1 MSSFILSWKNN
12 TNHFSCQK
20 NLISIQFLLI
30 FFHVYFWTGRTS
42 KTTSKFKV
50 PVHSIRIFSHKP
62 RWISKKLF
70 FKPVFSN
77 SLSPSSKNTRYLML
91 KNIWICRWFELWFD
105 VNYRK
110 ITIYVRTF
118 EQALLLDLTNKKRAK
133 IVLLVGF
140 DNWNFGYFA
149 EIFCIL
155 NVSRH
160 FRNHTTKGMTNYL
173 KNLPRHLGA
182 IGVECS

>member
-1 MSSFILSWKNN
+1 MSCSFILSWKNN

-77 SLSPSSKNTRYLML
+77 SLPFLQKYYLML

-118 EQALLLDLTNKKRAK
+118 EQALLLDLTSKKRAK

-140 DNWNFGYFA
+140 DNWTFWL
-149 EIFCIL
+149 FCRNL
-155 NVSRH
+155 LH
-160 FRNHTTKGMTNYL
+160 FKC
-173 KNLPRHLGA
+173 
-182 IGVECS
+182 V

>member
-1 MSSFILSWKNN
+1 MFYYLLYCKCNSVY
-12 TNHFSCQK
+12 
-20 NLISIQFLLI
+20 LIPINELLI
-30 FFHVYFWTGRTS
+30 YSFMKKQYKSLFLSKEPHFNSVSFDFFFHVYFWTGRTS

-50 PVHSIRIFSHKP
+50 PVHWIRIFSHKP

-77 SLSPSSKNTRYLML
+77 SLPFLQKYYYLML

-118 EQALLLDLTNKKRAK
+118 EQALLLDLTSKKRAK

-140 DNWNFGYFA
+140 DNWTFWL
-149 EIFCIL
+149 FCRNL
-155 NVSRH
+155 LH
-160 FRNHTTKGMTNYL
+160 FKC
-173 KNLPRHLGA
+173 
-182 IGVECS
+182 V

>member
-77 SLSPSSKNTRYLML
+77 SLSPSSKNTMYLML

-118 EQALLLDLTNKKRAK
+118 EQALLLDFNQQKTGQDCASCWFWQL
-133 IVLLVGF
+133 
-140 DNWNFGYFA
+140 NFLAILQKSFA
-149 EIFCIL
+149 F
-155 NVSRH
+155 
-160 FRNHTTKGMTNYL
+160 
-173 KNLPRHLGA
+173 
-182 IGVECS
+182 

>member
-77 SLSPSSKNTRYLML
+77 SLPFLQKYYVPNVEKYLNL
-91 KNIWICRWFELWFD
+91 QVVWTLIWCKLSENNDLCENFWTSFAYRLNQQKTGQDCASCWFWQL
-105 VNYRK
+105 
-110 ITIYVRTF
+110 
-118 EQALLLDLTNKKRAK
+118 
-133 IVLLVGF
+133 
-140 DNWNFGYFA
+140 NFLAILQKSFA
-149 EIFCIL
+149 F
-155 NVSRH
+155 
-160 FRNHTTKGMTNYL
+160 
-173 KNLPRHLGA
+173 
-182 IGVECS
+182 

>member
-1 MSSFILSWKNN
+1 MKCSTRYLLYSKSNSVYLIPINRICKISIRSWSLNISFRIKNN

-50 PVHSIRIFSHKP
+50 VHSMRIFSHKP

-77 SLSPSSKNTRYLML
+77 SLPFLQKYYLML

-118 EQALLLDLTNKKRAK
+118 EQALLLDLTSKKRAK

-140 DNWNFGYFA
+140 DNWTFWL
-149 EIFCIL
+149 FCRNL
-155 NVSRH
+155 LH
-160 FRNHTTKGMTNYL
+160 FKC
-173 KNLPRHLGA
+173 
-182 IGVECS
+182 V

>member
-1 MSSFILSWKNN
+1 MSCSFILSWKNN

-77 SLSPSSKNTRYLML
+77 SLPFLQKYYLML

-118 EQALLLDLTNKKRAK
+118 EQALLLDFNQQKTGQDCASCWFWQL
-133 IVLLVGF
+133 
-140 DNWNFGYFA
+140 NFLAILQKSFA
-149 EIFCIL
+149 F
-155 NVSRH
+155 
-160 FRNHTTKGMTNYL
+160 
-173 KNLPRHLGA
+173 
-182 IGVECS
+182 

>member
-1 MSSFILSWKNN
+1 MSCSFILSWKNN

-50 PVHSIRIFSHKP
+50 VHSIRIFSHKP

-77 SLSPSSKNTRYLML
+77 SLPFLQKYYLML

-118 EQALLLDLTNKKRAK
+118 EQALLLDLTSKKPF
-133 IVLLVGF
+133 LLVLTTEL
-140 DNWNFGYFA
+140 FGYFA

-173 KNLPRHLGA
+173 KNLPRHPGA